1 MAKVACNFVCAGDG
15 MLLPLVQQTERQR
28 ATQMLAPTL
37 SSEPKKN
44 DLVLLLASTTERNCG
59 PTLWSVRLRWM
70 FLQLA
75 AFHCFIFNRPN
86 QSGVSNIWLV
96 CAIAALLTRANCSF

>member
-37 SSEPKKN
+37 SSEPKKKRFSVTAGLN
-44 DLVLLLASTTERNCG
+44 HREE
-59 PTLWSVRLRWM
+59 LWTHIVECPFKM
-70 FLQLA
+70 DVFA
-75 AFHCFIFNRPN
+75 ACCISLFHF
-86 QSGVSNIWLV
+86 
-96 CAIAALLTRANCSF
+96 